1 MRFFNHQE
9 HDFSRIERGVFD
21 DRFVDLVH
29 RVSDLRAVSADG
41 RLSHLIHPRQKEL
54 GCRSAEAFCVFN
66 RRIKKFDIRM
76 LGASVI
82 RFSSTKCERRF
93 QGRPAR
99 GGLSHFQLGMAFQS
113 LSSSTCTRPM
123 IFRSNS

>member
-21 DRFVDLVH
+21 DGFVDLVH

-66 RRIKKFDIRM
+66 RRIKKF
-76 LGASVI
+76 
-82 RFSSTKCERRF
+82 
-93 QGRPAR
+93 
-99 GGLSHFQLGMAFQS
+99 LGMHLTQP
-113 LSSSTCTRPM
+113 RPTNC
-123 IFRSNS
+123 IFSPQLDEFYHNMLWRLNEVHTQKEV